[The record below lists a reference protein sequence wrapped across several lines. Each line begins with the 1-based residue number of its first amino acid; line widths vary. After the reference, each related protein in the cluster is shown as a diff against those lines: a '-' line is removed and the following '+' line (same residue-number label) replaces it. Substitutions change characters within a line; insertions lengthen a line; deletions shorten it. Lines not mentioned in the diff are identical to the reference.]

1 MKKIILPFL
10 CIFIIFINGC
20 AHLFKPAQEVTDVE
34 RMFKDYDAAWASHDV
49 EKIASFF
56 TDDCIYEDVASG
68 VVSRGKEEL
77 KAFIKTTLAA
87 FPDFKVEMKSFFVA
101 GDWVGSEWIMTGTR
115 TGPSPN
121 LPATKNIFSIR
132 GASITELQEG
142 KINRNSDYWNMTSFL
157 HQIGLMP
164 ND

>member
-1 MKKIILPFL
+1 MER
-10 CIFIIFINGC
+10 
-20 AHLFKPAQEVTDVE
+20 LFT
-34 RMFKDYDAAWASHDV
+34 DYDAAWASHDV
-49 EKIASFF
+49 EKIVPFF
-56 TDDCIYEDVASG
+56 TDGCIYVDIASG

-87 FPDFKVEMKSFFVA
+87 FPDYKVKVKSFFIA
-101 GDWVGSEWIMTGTR
+101 GDWVGSKWIMSDTR

-121 LPATKNIFSIR
+121 LSPTKKRFSIR

-142 KINRNSDYWNMTSFL
+142 KIKRNSDYWNMTSFL
-157 HQIGLMP
+157 HQVGLMP